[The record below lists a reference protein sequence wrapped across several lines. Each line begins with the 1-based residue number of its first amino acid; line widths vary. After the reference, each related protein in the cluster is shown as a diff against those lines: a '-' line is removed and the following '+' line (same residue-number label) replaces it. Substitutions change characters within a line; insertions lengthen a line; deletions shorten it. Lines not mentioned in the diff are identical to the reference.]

1 MTESCVVR
9 SGPENTVEQ
18 NGGLSRVADVIRLY
32 RDHSKGTPPTICA
45 RFRGSQGEVGRR
57 DFATHWIH
65 WYPAKM
71 FHRIPSEILASSM
84 AQGLTVLDPFCGS
97 GTVLLEAALRGHS
110 AIGIDVNP
118 LARLITRVKTT
129 RLDVASLSRRADQT
143 LSRARA
149 SRGNRGVDVLPAYWF
164 LPGARRA
171 LVGSYRAVQR
181 VAYKPHRDF
190 LRVCLSATVRRSS
203 LADPSIAPPVRLSS
217 ARERRGS
224 TRYARDLRRALGV
237 SSRTVHDS
245 FRKSVELN
253 IARMSELC
261 RCKNYGTARVLE
273 SAEAAATGMPAQSVD
288 LIITSP
294 PYCGA
299 QKYVRS
305 LRLEMLLLG
314 FDYPE
319 IAEIDRRT
327 LGTER
332 LSVKNV
338 KGRLNTPLSEANT
351 LIQRITQTNIT
362 RALMAAEYIRY
373 LTRFARE
380 CFRVL
385 KRGGEAFVTFGTG
398 HVSGIGVAWDKLFC
412 AAAEEAGLRIVAV
425 MVDNIPSRGL
435 MTARHQTSDVIDDE
449 RVVWLRRD

>member
-1 MTESCVVR
+1 
-9 SGPENTVEQ
+9 
-18 NGGLSRVADVIRLY
+18 
-32 RDHSKGTPPTICA
+32 
-45 RFRGSQGEVGRR
+45 
-57 DFATHWIH
+57 
-65 WYPAKM
+65 M
-71 FHRIPSEILASSM
+71 FHRIPAEILASST
-84 AQGLTVLDPFCGS
+84 AEGLTVLDPFCGS

-149 SRGNRGVDVLPAYWF
+149 SRGNQGIDVLPAYWF
-164 LPGARRA
+164 LPSARRA
-171 LVGSYRAVQR
+171 LVETYREVQR

-203 LADPSIAPPVRLSS
+203 LADPSIAPPVRLSR
-217 ARERRGS
+217 ARARRGS

-273 SAEAAATGMPAQSVD
+273 SAEAAATGLPAQSVD

-305 LRLEMLLLG
+305 VRLEMLLLG

-351 LIQRITQTNIT
+351 LIQRITQTNTT

-373 LTRFARE
+373 LIRFARE
-380 CFRVL
+380 CFRIL
-385 KRGGEAFVTFGTG
+385 ERGGEAFVTFGTG
-398 HVSGIGVAWDKLFC
+398 HVSGIAVGWDRLFC

-425 MVDNIPSRGL
+425 MVDNIPSHGL
-435 MTARHQTSDVIDDE
+435 MTARHQTSDIIDDE